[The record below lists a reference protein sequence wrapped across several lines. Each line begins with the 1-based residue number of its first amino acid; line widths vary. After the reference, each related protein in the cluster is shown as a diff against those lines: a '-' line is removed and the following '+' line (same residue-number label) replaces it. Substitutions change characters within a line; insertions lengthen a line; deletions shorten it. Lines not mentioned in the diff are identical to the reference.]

1 MVVQIRI
8 FSLLLGVGCRNRNRD
23 RIAKAFGYKKA
34 DHFRYLLAKTTW
46 NLASKKP
53 IPIPMPTQTPNKE
66 RLTSAQQDKILIC
79 TTIAL
84 RTTPTLRAA
93 KRRPPSPRRGT
104 FFITTLKPSLLLRLY
119 QCVAIIILAPKY
131 WLHDKLVAPLE
142 VVGQLALG

>member
-8 FSLLLGVGCRNRNRD
+8 ISLFIGVGCRNRNRD

-46 NLASKKP
+46 SLARKRP

-79 TTIAL
+79 TTIGFEIRPYL
-84 RTTPTLRAA
+84 RKNKVGTLRFMLCLHAA
-93 KRRPPSPRRGT
+93 R
-104 FFITTLKPSLLLRLY
+104 
-119 QCVAIIILAPKY
+119 
-131 WLHDKLVAPLE
+131 
-142 VVGQLALG
+142 

>member
-8 FSLLLGVGCRNRNRD
+8 FSLLLGVGCRNRN

-46 NLASKKP
+46 NLARKKP

-79 TTIAL
+79 TTIGFEIRPYLDTDENAL
-84 RTTPTLRAA
+84 NL
-93 KRRPPSPRRGT
+93 
-104 FFITTLKPSLLLRLY
+104 FEI
-119 QCVAIIILAPKY
+119 
-131 WLHDKLVAPLE
+131 
-142 VVGQLALG
+142 